1 MTLILVKII
10 SHLEKIPYK
19 KLLLLLLVLLFVRQ
33 IIFVISQIVN
43 ERFVLQNFIVA
54 QMRVSL
60 NERCE
65 SVK

>member
-19 KLLLLLLVLLFVRQ
+19 KLLLLLVLLFVRQ